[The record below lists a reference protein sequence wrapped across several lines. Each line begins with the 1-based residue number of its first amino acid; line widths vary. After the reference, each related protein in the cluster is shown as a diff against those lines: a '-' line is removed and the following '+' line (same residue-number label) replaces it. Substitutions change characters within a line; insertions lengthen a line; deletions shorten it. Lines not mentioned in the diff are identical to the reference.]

1 MRGVENKTKELPVCG
16 IAGYVGPADAL
27 PVLLNALHRVEYR
40 GYDSCGVAILDSH
53 ASSGSRSIRVAKSV
67 GFVEDLRAVT
77 GPVPGTLGIGHTRW
91 ATVGAPSEL
100 NAHPHLDCT
109 GRVAVVHNGSVEN
122 HYPLREELRSR
133 GHRFRSETDTEVL
146 AHLLEESGGSVD
158 GVAEALARVQGP
170 YAIAILFEGQDT
182 IVAARRGSPII
193 VGLGDGENM
202 VGSDVPAV
210 LEHSHGFV
218 HLEDGDIATV
228 SANNVEIYHRREL
241 VHRRVHHV
249 NWGPEDVDKGGYEH
263 FLLKEIHEQPRVLR
277 DTLAGR
283 ITADGH
289 VDLDLKLGRRTLPE
303 ELFFLGCGSASHAA
317 MVGAHFVSALT
328 DTRVEALEASEV
340 VRPKRRG
347 PEAWS
352 VLVSQSGETADTVDA
367 AKDARRAGHFTLA
380 LTNVP
385 ESSITRVAHATH
397 NLRAGQEI
405 SVASSKT
412 YLAQLMGLYMLGLA
426 LYPPADRRRRLALVS
441 ALRRLP
447 EAVQQ
452 ALAMAPQL
460 ERLGAGMASAEHAF
474 IIGKGTNY
482 PTALE
487 GALKFKEVAYLHAE
501 GYASG
506 ELKHGPFA
514 LLGPDTPVIAIM
526 PRDDTYDRMLV
537 AVEEIHSRRAPIIA
551 LTDCDNAELQSIAQ
565 SVVCLPPTDA
575 MFTPV
580 VGTVALQLMAYYCA
594 LAKGCSIDRPRN
606 LAKSVTVH

>member
-1 MRGVENKTKELPVCG
+1 M
-16 IAGYVGPADAL
+16 
-27 PVLLNALHRVEYR
+27 
-40 GYDSCGVAILDSH
+40 
-53 ASSGSRSIRVAKSV
+53 
-67 GFVEDLRAVT
+67 
-77 GPVPGTLGIGHTRW
+77 
-91 ATVGAPSEL
+91 
-100 NAHPHLDCT
+100 
-109 GRVAVVHNGSVEN
+109 
-122 HYPLREELRSR
+122 
-133 GHRFRSETDTEVL
+133 
-146 AHLLEESGGSVD
+146 
-158 GVAEALARVQGP
+158 
-170 YAIAILFEGQDT
+170 
-182 IVAARRGSPII
+182 
-193 VGLGDGENM
+193 
-202 VGSDVPAV
+202 
-210 LEHSHGFV
+210 
-218 HLEDGDIATV
+218 
-228 SANNVEIYHRREL
+228 
-241 VHRRVHHV
+241 
-249 NWGPEDVDKGGYEH
+249 
-263 FLLKEIHEQPRVLR
+263 
-277 DTLAGR
+277 
-283 ITADGH
+283 
-289 VDLDLKLGRRTLPE
+289 
-303 ELFFLGCGSASHAA
+303 
-317 MVGAHFVSALT
+317 
-328 DTRVEALEASEV
+328 
-340 VRPKRRG
+340 
-347 PEAWS
+347 
-352 VLVSQSGETADTVDA
+352 SQSGETADTVDA

-460 ERLGAGMASAEHAF
+460 EPPRRRHGFRGARLHHR
-474 IIGKGTNY
+474 KGTNY

-514 LLGPDTPVIAIM
+514 LLGPETPVIAIM

-580 VGTVALQLMAYYCA
+580 VGTVA
-594 LAKGCSIDRPRN
+594 S
-606 LAKSVTVH
+606 S

>member
-1 MRGVENKTKELPVCG
+1 MCG
-16 IAGYVGPADAL
+16 IAGYVGPDDAL

-40 GYDSCGVAILDSH
+40 GYDSCGVAIHD
-53 ASSGSRSIRVAKSV
+53 GSRRIEVAKAV
-67 GFVEDLRAVT
+67 GYVDDLRDAT
-77 GPVPGTLGIGHTRW
+77 GPIPGGAGIGHTRW
-91 ATVGAPSEL
+91 ATVGSPSKL

-122 HYPLREELRSR
+122 HYQLREELRQR

-146 AHLLEESGGSVD
+146 AHLLEEHGSTPD

-170 YAIAILFEGQDT
+170 YAIAVLFEGVDS
-182 IVAARRGSPII
+182 IIAARRGSPII
-193 VGLGDGENM
+193 IGLGDGENM

-210 LEHSHGFV
+210 LERANGFV

-228 SANNVEIYHRREL
+228 SASGVEIRHRGEAVR
-241 VHRRVHHV
+241 RRVHHV
-249 NWGPEDVDKGGYEH
+249 RWGPEVVDKGGYEH
-263 FLLKEIHEQPRVLR
+263 FLLKEVHEQPQVLR
-277 DTLAGR
+277 DTLSGR
-283 ITADGH
+283 ISADGH
-289 VDLDLKLGRRTLPE
+289 VDLGLGLDRRPPPE
-303 ELFFLGCGSASHAA
+303 ELFLLGCGSASHAA
-317 MVGAHFVSALT
+317 MVGEAFLSALS
-328 DTRVEALEASEV
+328 DTRVQALEASEM

-347 PEAWS
+347 PGAWS

-367 AKDARRAGHFTLA
+367 ARDARRAGHFTLA

-397 NLRAGQEI
+397 HLRAGQEV
-405 SVASSKT
+405 SVASTKT
-412 YLAQLMGLYMLGLA
+412 YLAQLVGLYLLGLE
-426 LYPPADRRRRLALVS
+426 LYPPADRRRRQMAA

-460 ERLGAGMASAEHAF
+460 EILGTRLAAAEHAF
-474 IIGKGTNY
+474 IIGKGINY

-487 GALKFKEVAYLHAE
+487 GAWKFKEVAYLHAE
-501 GYASG
+501 GFASG

-514 LLGPDTPVIAIM
+514 LLDANTPVIAIM
-526 PRDDTYDRMLV
+526 PRDDTYERMLV
-537 AVEEIHSRRAPIIA
+537 AVEEIHARGAPIIA

-565 SVVCLPPTDA
+565 SVVCLPPTDP

-580 VGTVALQLMAYYCA
+580 VSTAALQLMVYYCG
-594 LAKGCSIDRPRN
+594 LARGCPIDRPRN

>member
-1 MRGVENKTKELPVCG
+1 MCG
-16 IAGYVGPADAL
+16 IAGYVGSADAL

-40 GYDSCGVAILDSH
+40 GYDSCGVAVLNGRGIH
-53 ASSGSRSIRVAKSV
+53 VAKAV
-67 GFVEDLRAVT
+67 GYVEDLRAET
-77 GPVPGTLGIGHTRW
+77 GPVPGAVGIGHTRW
-91 ATVGAPSEL
+91 ATVGSPSKL

-122 HYPLREELRSR
+122 HYALREELRAR

-146 AHLLEESGGSVD
+146 AHLLEETGGTPG

-170 YAIAILFEGQDT
+170 FALAVLFEGSDT

-193 VGLGDGENM
+193 IGLGDGENM

-210 LEHSHGFV
+210 LERANGFV

-228 SANNVEIYHRREL
+228 SATGVEIRHRGAL
-241 VHRRVHHV
+241 VRRRVHHV
-249 NWGPEDVDKGGYEH
+249 SWGPEVVDKGGYEH

-283 ITADGH
+283 ITPDGH
-289 VDLDLKLGRRTLPE
+289 VDLGLDLDRRGLPE
-303 ELFFLGCGSASHAA
+303 ELFLLGCGSAAHAA
-317 MVGAHFVSALT
+317 MVGEAFFSALT
-328 DTRVEALEASEV
+328 DTRVQALEASEA

-347 PEAWS
+347 PGAWS

-367 AKDARRAGHFTLA
+367 ARDARRAGHYTLA

-385 ESSITRVAHATH
+385 ESSITRAAHATH
-397 NLRAGQEI
+397 HLRAGQEI

-412 YLAQLMGLYMLGLA
+412 YLAQLAGLYMLGLA
-426 LYPPADRRRRLALVS
+426 LYPPSDRRRRQMAT
-441 ALRRLP
+441 ALRKLP

-460 ERLGAGMASAEHAF
+460 ERLGAGLASAEHAF
-474 IIGKGTNY
+474 IIGKGINY

-514 LLGPDTPVIAIM
+514 LLGRDTPVIAVM
-526 PRDDTYDRMLV
+526 PRDDTYDRMLT
-537 AVEEIHSRRAPIIA
+537 AVEEVHSRGAPIIA

-565 SVVCLPPTDA
+565 SVVCLPPTEP

-594 LAKGCSIDRPRN
+594 LARGCPIDRPRN

>member
-1 MRGVENKTKELPVCG
+1 
-16 IAGYVGPADAL
+16 
-27 PVLLNALHRVEYR
+27 
-40 GYDSCGVAILDSH
+40 
-53 ASSGSRSIRVAKSV
+53 
-67 GFVEDLRAVT
+67 
-77 GPVPGTLGIGHTRW
+77 
-91 ATVGAPSEL
+91 
-100 NAHPHLDCT
+100 
-109 GRVAVVHNGSVEN
+109 
-122 HYPLREELRSR
+122 
-133 GHRFRSETDTEVL
+133 
-146 AHLLEESGGSVD
+146 
-158 GVAEALARVQGP
+158 
-170 YAIAILFEGQDT
+170 
-182 IVAARRGSPII
+182 
-193 VGLGDGENM
+193 M

-228 SANNVEIYHRREL
+228 AANNVEIYHRREL

-514 LLGPDTPVIAIM
+514 LLGPETPVIAIM

-594 LAKGCSIDRPRN
+594 LAKGCPIDRPRN
-606 LAKSVTVH
+606 LAKSVHYGALTNRPSRPPAPTSRSPYPPGAQAGTSPSAASIQQELRTGASRARPARAGPHPVTQGRSRTPPSFPRTREPRAGAIVSVIPAVVPAAGRGVGNLARRRAGAAGAAVSRPYRRAGIQRSKRWP

>member
-1 MRGVENKTKELPVCG
+1 MRGVVNDTKEKPVCG
-16 IAGYVGPADAL
+16 IAGYVGPAEAL

-40 GYDSCGVAILDSH
+40 GYDSCGVAILN
-53 ASSGSRSIRVAKSV
+53 GRIETAKAV
-67 GFVEDLRAVT
+67 GYVDDLRAAIEDANGASDGAAT
-77 GPVPGTLGIGHTRW
+77 VPGSLGIGHTRW
-91 ATVGAPSEL
+91 ATVGSPSKL

-122 HYPLREELRSR
+122 HYPLREELRAR

-146 AHLLEESGGSVD
+146 AHLLEESGGTPD
-158 GVAEALARVQGP
+158 GVAQALARVHGP
-170 YAIAILFEGQDT
+170 YAIAVLFEGSDAIT
-182 IVAARRGSPII
+182 VARRGSPII
-193 VGLGDGENM
+193 IGLGDGENM

-210 LEHSHGFV
+210 LDRAHGFL

-228 SANNVEIYHRREL
+228 TAANVEIRHRGEL
-241 VHRRVHHV
+241 VRRRVHHV
-249 NWGPEDVDKGGYEH
+249 NWGPQDVDKGGYAH

-283 ITADGH
+283 ITPDGR
-289 VDLDLKLGRRTLPE
+289 VTLDLDRHPSPE

-317 MVGAHFVSALT
+317 MVGETFFASLT
-328 DTRVEALEASEV
+328 DTRVQALEASEA
-340 VRPKRRG
+340 VRPKHRG
-347 PEAWS
+347 PGAWS

-367 AKDARRAGHFTLA
+367 ARDARRAGHFTLA

-385 ESSITRVAHATH
+385 ESSITRTAHATH
-397 NLRAGQEI
+397 HLRAGQEI

-412 YLAQLMGLYMLGLA
+412 YLAQLAGLYLLGLA
-426 LYPPADRRRRLALVS
+426 LYPPAERPRRKLAA
-441 ALRRLP
+441 ALRKLP

-452 ALAMAPQL
+452 ALAMSPQL
-460 ERLGAGMASAEHAF
+460 EQLGTRLATAEHAF
-474 IIGKGTNY
+474 IIGKGINY

-514 LLGPDTPVIAIM
+514 LLGPDTSVIAIM

-537 AVEEIHSRRAPIIA
+537 AVEEVHSRGAPIIA

-565 SVVCLPPTDA
+565 SVVCLPPTEP

-594 LAKGCSIDRPRN
+594 LAKGCPIDRPRN

>member
-1 MRGVENKTKELPVCG
+1 MCG
-16 IAGYVGPADAL
+16 IAGYVGPDDAL

-40 GYDSCGVAILDSH
+40 GYDSCGVAIH
-53 ASSGSRSIRVAKSV
+53 NGGGIEVAKAV
-67 GFVEDLRAVT
+67 GYVDDLRAAT
-77 GPVPGTLGIGHTRW
+77 GPIPGGAGIGHTRW
-91 ATVGAPSEL
+91 ATVGSPSKL

-122 HYPLREELRSR
+122 HYQLREELRER

-146 AHLLEESGGSVD
+146 AHLLEEADGTSAGGTPE
-158 GVAEALARVQGP
+158 GVAEALGRVQGP
-170 YAIAILFEGQDT
+170 YAVAVLFEGSER
-182 IVAARRGSPII
+182 IFAARRGSPII
-193 VGLGDGENM
+193 IGLGEGENM
-202 VGSDVPAV
+202 IGSDVPAV
-210 LEHSHGFV
+210 LERANGFI

-228 SANNVEIYHRREL
+228 SASGVEIRHRRE
-241 VHRRVHHV
+241 VVRRRVHHV
-249 NWGPEDVDKGGYEH
+249 RQGPEVVDKGGYEH

-289 VDLDLKLGRRTLPE
+289 VDLGLGLGLDRRPAPE
-303 ELFFLGCGSASHAA
+303 ELFLLGCGSAAHAA
-317 MVGAHFVSALT
+317 MVGEAFFSALS
-328 DTRVEALEASEV
+328 DTRVQALEASEM

-347 PEAWS
+347 PGAWS

-367 AKDARRAGHFTLA
+367 ARDARRAGHYTLA

-385 ESSITRVAHATH
+385 ESSITRVAHGIH
-397 NLRAGQEI
+397 HLRAGQEV

-412 YLAQLMGLYMLGLA
+412 YLAQLVGLYMLGLE
-426 LYPPADRRRRLALVS
+426 LYPPADRRRRQMAS
-441 ALRRLP
+441 ALRKLP

-460 ERLGAGMASAEHAF
+460 ERLGTRLAAAEHAF
-474 IIGKGTNY
+474 IIGKGINY

-487 GALKFKEVAYLHAE
+487 GAWKFKEVAYLHAE

-514 LLGPDTPVIAIM
+514 LLDAETPVIAIM
-526 PRDDTYDRMLV
+526 PRDNTYDRMLV
-537 AVEEIHSRRAPIIA
+537 AVEEIHSRGAPIIA

-580 VGTVALQLMAYYCA
+580 VSTAALQLMVYYCG
-594 LAKGCSIDRPRN
+594 LARGCPIDRPRN

>member
-1 MRGVENKTKELPVCG
+1 M
-16 IAGYVGPADAL
+16 
-27 PVLLNALHRVEYR
+27 
-40 GYDSCGVAILDSH
+40 
-53 ASSGSRSIRVAKSV
+53 
-67 GFVEDLRAVT
+67 
-77 GPVPGTLGIGHTRW
+77 
-91 ATVGAPSEL
+91 
-100 NAHPHLDCT
+100 
-109 GRVAVVHNGSVEN
+109 
-122 HYPLREELRSR
+122 
-133 GHRFRSETDTEVL
+133 
-146 AHLLEESGGSVD
+146 
-158 GVAEALARVQGP
+158 
-170 YAIAILFEGQDT
+170 
-182 IVAARRGSPII
+182 
-193 VGLGDGENM
+193 
-202 VGSDVPAV
+202 
-210 LEHSHGFV
+210 
-218 HLEDGDIATV
+218 
-228 SANNVEIYHRREL
+228 
-241 VHRRVHHV
+241 
-249 NWGPEDVDKGGYEH
+249 GPEDVDKGGYEH

-594 LAKGCSIDRPRN
+594 QAKGCPIDRPRN

>member
-1 MRGVENKTKELPVCG
+1 MHGAEDTTKELPVCG

-40 GYDSCGVAILDSH
+40 GYDSCGVAILDGH
-53 ASSGSRSIRVAKSV
+53 ASSGSRSIRVAKAV
-67 GFVEDLRAVT
+67 GFVEDLRAST
-77 GPVPGTLGIGHTRW
+77 PPTPGTLGIGHTRW

-228 SANNVEIYHRREL
+228 AANNVEIYHRREL

-426 LYPPADRRRRLALVS
+426 LYPPADRRRRALVS

-514 LLGPDTPVIAIM
+514 LLGPETPVIAIM

-594 LAKGCSIDRPRN
+594 LAKGCPIDRPRN